1 MLAQP
6 PIVALNCTRVEKLS
20 TIPTQKIIPMPH
32 PVLEQKN
39 KSAPNIDDAQSKHS
53 SWRGGAEGLGDS
65 GKTSSSAMHSQPHK
79 LSFSSAQQWKVR
91 DDATE
96 NELVQDVVPDPEP
109 PPGEKVYML
118 VSRRPEGK
126 EVSPRSKD
134 PAPIDLGANIDVDEY
149 VQHVA
154 RSFKDV
160 NRDAATTVKKLVKE
174 KWGANIDPDTT
185 FIVTYR
191 YNTTA
196 GKPYPAQIISKIS
209 LTQAFIQNSQNIP
222 ETERTHVPYY
232 RGGPDIKLVDKLERV
247 VTTISDVRG
256 RANPGRE
263 SAHVTHT
270 YQGVYVSA
278 PSEPAIYG
286 PSTQLPF
293 SVDELKSAI
302 KKSDF
307 QRSHTEFLNDFW
319 DKNSE
324 KYPTLIKASLVKAA
338 HAQTQEGT
346 LAEKDKQLLMRGIGL
361 DPDQPAWADT
371 SMESLLKPP
380 SRDPNV
386 ETSLLTIGRY
396 PSTDIM
402 VITDKKG
409 DVKNGKT
416 RHRTLLCIPGNSS
429 PIHTFDSPEEMK
441 ATLAKWAADPVKRE
455 ALAQHFKLKER
466 SGSEW
471 HAGIIET
478 LEGLGAWP
486 KPGHRYKWN
495 PDKEIKIEPH
505 ASPFDEVSERQR
517 SRSYADAD
525 LLITSNNDVK
535 KIEIEKFLNKAA
547 MVALLFTPFALLMP
561 EAAILLDVLAIAS
574 GATEAGIGA
583 DDIAH
588 GKPGGVNK
596 LVFGVLNATLPVVAR
611 GIGGEGPRITPERP
625 SEPFE
630 PSLGVEQTPVESV
643 PGRALPGQG
652 ANRVDNQT
660 PTANGTGTIALKHE
674 VGPDGK
680 SVLVPDGI
688 WAEKPQILRREKY
701 TDVVVGD
708 KVYRFDPS
716 KPDVLTE
723 VGAAGDFE
731 PLAGFEMMCGA
742 PDARMRRDL
751 NGLCY
756 TKWIESG
763 GTPVYQEAQALEHRR
778 LVPSPEVTG
787 QPRTVIHDHRLYQ
800 VSPNNGD
807 QLIEVPRQS
816 PITYRNQV
824 TGSIVNE
831 PDFGFDNLGQSR
843 SINNDTVVVKLGPIS
858 DLSDDQRTLRAYKTS
873 YNGKNYVVAEGD
885 TGVFYF
891 AELNAS
897 GQLDFQRIT
906 ANNNPVSSRMIE
918 LHDQYK
924 DIHGYAA
931 NGTPNQDIVVLPDMD
946 DLLKNIVIDN
956 NLSPAETQQ
965 LKNVLSGLSD
975 EKQRELLLNIRAWGK
990 KLNVPTALKPIALEP
1005 MNMPVTFNSFSPANK
1020 NKFFAEASR
1029 EAIDRQFDAT
1039 GIRSANQRI
1048 PNDLADGARAYSADE
1063 IVTWLYTRTAAPN
1076 YSEAIMKVGAGN
1088 CDQMAH
1094 VAVDTINISGGDARI
1109 AQVKGHTFAVVGG
1122 PKGGQIISGFKGPEW
1137 ADAWVVD
1144 PWAGISCPAS
1154 DYPAQFERRMQD
1166 WSRSG
1171 KQILIS
1177 DGGTPPQSVWRD
1189 PLDPAWINATVHGD
1203 AQVFG

>member
-1 MLAQP
+1 
-6 PIVALNCTRVEKLS
+6 LS
-20 TIPTQKIIPMPH
+20 TITPLQITSAPPL
-32 PVLEQKN
+32 VLEQK
-39 KSAPNIDDAQSKHS
+39 SHAAPNNKLSTDDAPSKES
-53 SWRGGAEGLGDS
+53 ARGAGADGHGRP
-65 GKTSSSAMHSQPHK
+65 GQHSSSAVQSQPHQ
-79 LSFSSAQQWKVR
+79 LSISPSQTLKIR
-91 DDATE
+91 DDAIE
-96 NELVQDVVPDPEP
+96 NELVEDVVPDPESP
-109 PPGEKVYML
+109 SGDKVYTHAP
-118 VSRRPEGK
+118 RRPEGK
-126 EVSPRSKD
+126 EISRHSKE
-134 PAPIDLGANIDVDEY
+134 PAPVDLGTNIDVDDY
-149 VQHVA
+149 VQQVA

-160 NRDAATTVKKLVKE
+160 NRDAATTVKELVKE
-174 KWGANIDPDTT
+174 KWGVDIDPNTT
-185 FIVTYR
+185 FIVTYK
-191 YNTTA
+191 YNTNA
-196 GKPYPAQIISKIS
+196 GKPYPAQIVSKIS

-222 ETERTHVPYY
+222 GAGRTHVPYY
-232 RGGPDIKLVDKLERV
+232 RGGPDIKLVDKLESV
-247 VTTISDVRG
+247 VSTISDFG
-256 RANPGRE
+256 SRANPGRE

-278 PSEPAIYG
+278 PSKPDIYSPA
-286 PSTQLPF
+286 TQLPF
-293 SVDELKSAI
+293 SVDDLKSAI
-302 KKSDF
+302 KNSDF

-319 DKNSE
+319 DKNSA
-324 KYPTLIKASLVKAA
+324 KYPTLVKASLVKAA

-346 LAEKDKQLLMRGIGL
+346 LADKDKQLLMRGIGL

-371 SMESLLKPP
+371 PMESLLKPP
-380 SRDPNV
+380 SRDPDV
-386 ETSLLTIGRY
+386 ETGLLTIGRY

-409 DVKNGKT
+409 EVKNGKT
-416 RHRTLLCIPGNSS
+416 IHRTLLYIPGNSS
-429 PIHTFDSPEEMK
+429 PIHSFDSPEEMK
-441 ATLAKWAADPVKRE
+441 ATLAQWAADPVKRE
-455 ALAQHFKLKER
+455 ALLQHFKLKER
-466 SGSEW
+466 NGSEW
-471 HAGIIET
+471 HAGIIEA
-478 LEGLGAWP
+478 LKGLGAWP

-495 PDKEIKIEPH
+495 PDKEIKIEPY
-505 ASPFDEVSERQR
+505 ASPFTEVSERQR

-525 LLITSNNDVK
+525 LLITSKNDVIK
-535 KIEIEKFLNKAA
+535 KEIEKFLNKAA
-547 MVALLFTPFALLMP
+547 MVALLFTPFAFLMP
-561 EAAILLDVLAIAS
+561 EVTIVLDVLAITS
-574 GATEAGIGA
+574 GAVEAGIGA
-583 DDIAH
+583 VDVAH
-588 GKPGGVNK
+588 GKPGGVEK
-596 LVFGVLNATLPVVAR
+596 LVFGVLNATLPVLAR
-611 GIGGEGPRITPERP
+611 GIGGEGPHITPERP
-625 SEPFE
+625 LEPVE
-630 PSLGVEQTPVESV
+630 PSLGVEPETPIESV
-643 PGRALPGQG
+643 PERVSPGQG

-660 PTANGTGTIALKHE
+660 PTAKGTGTIALKRE
-674 VGPDGK
+674 VGPDGQ

-688 WAEKPQILRREKY
+688 WAEKPKILRREKY

-723 VGAAGDFE
+723 VGAETDFE
-731 PLAGFEMMCGA
+731 PLAGFEMKCGS
-742 PDARMRRDL
+742 PGARMGRDL

-756 TKWIESG
+756 TKWIEPG

-778 LVPSPEVTG
+778 LVPSPEVSG
-787 QPRTVIHDHRLYQ
+787 QPRTVVHDHRLYQ
-800 VSPNNGD
+800 VDPNNGD

-831 PDFGFDNLGQSR
+831 PDFGFDKLGQFR
-843 SINNDTVVVKLGPIS
+843 PINNDTVVVKLGPIS
-858 DLSDDQRTLRAYKTS
+858 DLSDDQRTLRGYKTQ

-885 TGVFYF
+885 TGVFYC

-906 ANNNPVSSRMIE
+906 ANNNPVSSRIIE

-931 NGTPNQDIVVLPDMD
+931 NGTPNQDIVVLPGMD
-946 DLLKNIVIDN
+946 DLVKNIAIDN

-1005 MNMPVTFNSFSPANK
+1005 MNIPATFNSLSPADK

-1048 PNDLADGARAYSADE
+1048 PKDLADGARAHSADE

-1076 YSEAIMKVGAGN
+1076 YSESIMKVGAGN

-1094 VAVDTINISGGDARI
+1094 VAVDTINLSGGDARI

-1122 PKGGQIISGFKGPEW
+1122 PKGGQITSGFKGPEW

-1144 PWAGISCPAS
+1144 PWAGISCPAG
-1154 DYPAQFERRMQD
+1154 DYRNQFEQRMQE

-1189 PLDPAWINATVHGD
+1189 PRDPGWINATVHGD
-1203 AQVFG
+1203 AQVF